1 MIGKINIDTLLADA
15 AYQIEPKD
23 VNAAYI
29 EAGGGLGTFLEV
41 CCRFDTMHH
50 YPADPVINS
59 PEFIKSELEDLA
71 KQLDERKA
79 HHE

>member
-41 CCRFDTMHH
+41 CCRFAHDEDNYWDITLQFSIERPRIFCHGLMTPLTS
-50 YPADPVINS
+50 YVI
-59 PEFIKSELEDLA
+59 
-71 KQLDERKA
+71 
-79 HHE
+79 